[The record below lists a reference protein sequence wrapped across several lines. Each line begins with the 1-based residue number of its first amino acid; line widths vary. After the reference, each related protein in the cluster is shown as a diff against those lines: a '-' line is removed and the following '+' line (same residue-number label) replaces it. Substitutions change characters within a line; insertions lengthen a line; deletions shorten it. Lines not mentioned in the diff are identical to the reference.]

1 VKKVSFFAAL
11 SLSLL
16 LITAVHNITIHMSTA
31 LSTTMISVNPLTS
44 SALVGQNFTIDINIS
59 DVFDLYGWEFRL
71 RWNSTLLDVVN
82 VTEGSF
88 LKQGGNT
95 FFTFKTN
102 NTAGYILVDCTLLG
116 SILGVSGNGML
127 ATVEFYVES
136 AGESILDL
144 YNTILVNS
152 QEQTIYHT
160 QIDGIITVV
169 TVPFFIEGPYYT
181 WYGAE
186 YWIIEIEKHL
196 IRLVSNY

>member
-1 VKKVSFFAAL
+1 MKKVSFFAAL